1 MSTWTIPRYS
11 EGWTVPGF
19 TERQELGRGASGR
32 VVEAVLDVSGR
43 QVAIKYLNP
52 DLLTHPAVPQR
63 FRAEG
68 RRLVEYGDPQVG
80 VRAYDYVEQPGE
92 GAAIIVE
99 PADWAALHELT
110 EAALL
115 PLLARSGDARP
126 PAGAG
131 GRGGHRFTVIA
142 SGTVAAVLIRDA

>member
-1 MSTWTIPRYS
+1 MSTWTIPPLFGRMDS
-11 EGWTVPGF
+11 PGF
-19 TERQELGRGASGR
+19 HRTTGTRSRRIRQGCRSGPRRVRPPGSDQVPQSGPAHPPRGPAAFPRRGAAAGRIRRSSGGS
-32 VVEAVLDVSGR
+32 AGL
-43 QVAIKYLNP
+43 
-52 DLLTHPAVPQR
+52 
-63 FRAEG
+63 
-68 RRLVEYGDPQVG
+68 RLCG
-80 VRAYDYVEQPGE
+80 AAGE

-99 PADWAALHELT
+99 PADLAALHEST

-115 PLLARSGDARP
+115 PLLARSGDAP